1 MNEGVVELA
10 KEADEEARRLL
21 YVGLTRARDLL
32 IQALAEKTQ
41 EGGLLESLGPEAA
54 TLLKPAV
61 QGTTSLTD
69 MKCPPSSGLLLPASF
84 LERLMVEET
93 EEGLFDD

>member
-1 MNEGVVELA
+1 MRLWFEVRADGCGGFALVIRRSSLA
-10 KEADEEARRLL
+10 
-21 YVGLTRARDLL
+21 
-32 IQALAEKTQ
+32 
-41 EGGLLESLGPEAA
+41 
-54 TLLKPAV
+54 
-61 QGTTSLTD
+61 D

>member
-1 MNEGVVELA
+1 MQSVEALH
-10 KEADEEARRLL
+10 DRLI
-21 YVGLTRARDLL
+21 R
-32 IQALAEKTQ
+32 
-41 EGGLLESLGPEAA
+41 GG
-54 TLLKPAV
+54 
-61 QGTTSLTD
+61 LTD